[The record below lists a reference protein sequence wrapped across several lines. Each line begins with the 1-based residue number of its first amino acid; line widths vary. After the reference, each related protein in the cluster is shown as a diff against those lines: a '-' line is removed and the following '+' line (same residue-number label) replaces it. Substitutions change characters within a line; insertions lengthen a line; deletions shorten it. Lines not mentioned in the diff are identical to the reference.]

1 MSAALGMLGAWL
13 LVGFAGH
20 GCLRA
25 FGRRSYGP
33 EALGLSLLVGA
44 TLLAGLAMA
53 LSPWHAVNGWSLGL
67 GLLLIGALG
76 WLRSG
81 AKVESHGHTTQS
93 NPHVASASQTLQ
105 QTTSSVR
112 SSQPAEGAPHMS
124 QQAKSN
130 RDTLSQ
136 TGSFGHALQH
146 VQTKCR
152 ALKWLTFVPALLV
165 VGITFVQAFSR
176 PVYNVDA
183 QRRWVLHAQW
193 TAAEGTLVPASVQ
206 AESFGASHP
215 SYPPVI
221 TALGALALE
230 LGADRDWG
238 MRPGFPV
245 FLLALLGVVHGF
257 AWRRA
262 GPLAATLI
270 TTVLALTPA
279 LSYTDQ
285 LGLGAAAAH
294 ADIALAAFLT
304 AAATLYLERAENR
317 DSSPMAALCAVA
329 LGAVWTKNEGMA
341 FLLVM
346 PVLALVWGWRRP
358 VERRSA
364 IAVLLVAIVGI
375 ALWKFQARY
384 MPIAPGEDYVSGG
397 VLAALSAGVERLPTI
412 VRRLFTEFATT
423 DLWGYLWFG
432 WPLAIALGL
441 WRRAGRLFW
450 LANVWLLA
458 GLGLVVAAYVA
469 TGWKGDNYT
478 ALMDVSLARLI
489 AHHAPLVVVLFA
501 LLFAPRPAT
510 HE

>member
-1 MSAALGMLGAWL
+1 MSAALGMFGAWL

-20 GCLRA
+20 GLLRA
-25 FGRRSYGP
+25 FGRRWCGP
-33 EALGLSLLVGA
+33 EALGLSLLIGA

-53 LSPWHAVNGWSLGL
+53 LSPLHAVNGWTLGL
-67 GLLLIGALG
+67 ALVLIGAFG
-76 WLRSG
+76 WLRA
-81 AKVESHGHTTQS
+81 AKNVQTQERTEAAHQSPPQTEATSH
-93 NPHVASASQTLQ
+93 ASAQAA
-105 QTTSSVR
+105 
-112 SSQPAEGAPHMS
+112 QPVPSIQRTDA
-124 QQAKSN
+124 Q
-130 RDTLSQ
+130 R
-136 TGSFGHALQH
+136 
-146 VQTKCR
+146 R

-165 VGITFVQAFSR
+165 VGITFVQAFGR

-183 QRRWVLHAQW
+183 QRRWILHAQW
-193 TAAEGTLVPASVQ
+193 TAAEGTLVPASVE
-206 AESFGASHP
+206 AKSFGASHP

-221 TALGALALE
+221 TALGALGLE
-230 LGADRDWG
+230 FGADRDWG

-245 FLLALLGVVHGF
+245 FLLALLAVVHGF

-262 GPLAATLI
+262 GPHLATALTML
-270 TTVLALTPA
+270 LALTPA
-279 LSYTDQ
+279 LSFTDQ

-304 AAATLYLERAENR
+304 AAATLYLDRAEKA
-317 DSSPMAALCAVA
+317 DSSSPAALCAVA

-346 PVLALVWGWRRP
+346 PVIALVWGWRRP

-364 IAVLLVAIVGI
+364 VAVLLVAIVGI
-375 ALWKFQARY
+375 ALWKFQARH

-397 VLAALSAGVERLPTI
+397 VLAALSAGLERLPTI

-423 DLWGYLWFG
+423 DLWGWLWFG
-432 WPLAIALGL
+432 WPVAIALGL
-441 WRRAGRLFW
+441 WHRAGRLFW
-450 LANVWLLA
+450 LTNVWLLA

-489 AHHAPLVVVLFA
+489 AHHAPLVIVLFA
-501 LLFAPRPAT
+501 LLFAPPVAADK
-510 HE
+510 